1 MDNQAFRDEIKIRLT
16 GGLLDL
22 ELSDESLD
30 KIIQI
35 SLREIQRYICST
47 KLITVPFRKCID
59 LSKYKV
65 SSVSRVY
72 RAQGFLASPADG
84 ESDMGWVDPMYMT
97 Q

>member
-47 KLITVPFRKCID
+47 KIVTVPFSRCID

-65 SSVSRVY
+65 SSVSRIY
-72 RAQGFLASPADG
+72 RAEGFIDTTST
-84 ESDMGWVDPMYMT
+84 ESGMVDPMYAA